1 MLDPISNA
9 LLGCFFLC
17 CLALSTLLHI
27 EETINDN

>member
-17 CLALSTLLHI
+17 IIALSIIIQI
-27 EETINDN
+27 EETINE